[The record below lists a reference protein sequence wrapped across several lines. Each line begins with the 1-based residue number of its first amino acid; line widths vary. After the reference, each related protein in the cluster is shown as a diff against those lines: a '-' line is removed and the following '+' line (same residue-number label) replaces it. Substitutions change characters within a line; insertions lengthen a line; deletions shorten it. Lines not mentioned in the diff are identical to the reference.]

1 MQLNELRL
9 LEFELSSKCNAACPQ
24 CPRIDPTVF
33 SDKSFLDTD
42 NEISLQNVK
51 DWFPFETLQ
60 HINVAKF
67 MGSFSDPCIARDFF
81 PIVEYLRKNT
91 NNIEIHVHTNG
102 SLRKPEWWFE
112 LGKIIG
118 QRGYVMFGIDGLADT
133 HSIYRIN
140 TSYEKVIENAK
151 AFIAGGGRAK
161 WQFIVFK
168 HNQHQ
173 LEDCRKLS
181 QELGFEEFYVLGSN
195 RFQTEDSVQETQKGT
210 VLEPSN
216 VVEHATQSQLWN
228 KSQIETIECLSDKVK
243 WIMVDWNGNVF
254 PCCYTMNWNRD
265 PGDDSIYWQ
274 TEILKNNLKN
284 NNLHHVPLKDV
295 LATIG
300 NLYQNIQNG
309 KQLKVCKAHC
319 SVCNNKV

>member
-1 MQLNELRL
+1 MQRNELRL

-24 CPRIDPTVF
+24 CPRVDPNVF
-33 SDKSFLDTD
+33 PDKSFLDTD

-51 DWFPFETLQ
+51 DWFSIEILKNI
-60 HINVAKF
+60 HVAKF

-81 PIVEYLRKNT
+81 PIVEYLRQNT
-91 NNIEIHVHTNG
+91 NDAEIHVHTNG
-102 SLRKPEWWFE
+102 SLRKPEWWYE

-118 QRGYVMFGIDGLADT
+118 KRGYVMFGIDGLADT

-140 TSYEKVIENAK
+140 TKFERVIENAK
-151 AFIAGGGRAK
+151 AFMAGGGIAK

-195 RFQTEDSVQETQKGT
+195 RFQTDDSVQQTQKGD
-210 VLEPSN
+210 VLEFSD
-216 VVEHATQSQLWN
+216 VVEHVTQQEIWN
-228 KSQIETIECLSDKVK
+228 KTKIQTVECLSDKVK

-254 PCCYTMNWNRD
+254 PCCYTMTWNRGLQD
-265 PGDDSIYWQ
+265 GDIHWQ
-274 TEILKNNLKN
+274 ENILEGDLTKNNLHYTTITKVLEKMDQLYMDIKN
-284 NNLHHVPLKDV
+284 GLWF
-295 LATIG
+295 I
-300 NLYQNIQNG
+300 
-309 KQLKVCKAHC
+309 
-319 SVCNNKV
+319 